1 MAISISTS
9 ESVTCPVCG
18 KVYPKRQTNFPV
30 YHSPM
35 YNGTGTLNIC
45 KECLGNLYNMYFKQC
60 GDTKLAIRQVCRKLD
75 IYYSDD
81 IYNAAQTVSAGRSM
95 MAAYMTKVNKAAYNR
110 KTYDDT
116 LSEEGALWPVTDT
129 QTISSD
135 NEREQEAL
143 ENIPEEVVSFWGP
156 GYTADMYEELEQRRT
171 VWMSRYPNNG
181 KDLDVGTEALI
192 RQICNL
198 EIDINRDRAAGKSI
212 DKSVNA
218 LNNLLGSAQLKP
230 EKKDDLDAAMA
241 NTPFGVWIN
250 KWENKRPIPDPKPE
264 WKDAKGIIKMT
275 SSFFLGHLAKM
286 LGMKNVY
293 SSLYEREMER
303 LSVQFPEYAG
313 EDDDTF
319 IADVFS
325 EEGGDA
331 DEQ

>member
-75 IYYSDD
+75 IYYNDD

-95 MAAYMTKVNKAAYNR
+95 MAAYMTKVNKVAYNR

-129 QTISSD
+129 QIISSD
-135 NEREQEAL
+135 DEREQEAL

-212 DKSVNA
+212 DKNVNA
-218 LNNLLGSAQLKP
+218 LNNLLGSAQLRP
-230 EKKDDLDAAMA
+230 AQKKDDSSSLNDV
-241 NTPFGVWIN
+241 PFGVGIGWCE
-250 KWENKRPIPDPKPE
+250 KHRPIAEPE
-264 WKDAKGIIKMT
+264 EEFKDVDGIRKYIT
-275 SSFFLGHLAKM
+275 VWLYGHLAKM
-286 LGMKNVY
+286 MGKKNLY
-293 SSLYEREMER
+293 SKLYEDEIAR
-303 LSVQFPEYAG
+303 LRVDHPEFMD
-313 EDDDTF
+313 EDDETF
-319 IADVFS
+319 VSDVLSS
-325 EEGGDA
+325 EEDGESA
-331 DEQ
+331 